1 MASPCERCRRA
12 VAPGAAFCAACG
24 QPHHAGLLGALID
37 GRYQIEAFVGAG
49 GMGRVYRAVHVALE
63 REVAIKVLAPEVAN
77 RPELLERFRRE
88 AVATS
93 RLAHPNVVGALDFG
107 RHDGVPFFVMEWLD
121 GDSLEA
127 LLTHGPMAPARG
139 AHDRRPDRRCP
150 GRGPCPQ
157 DRPPRRQARQ
167 RDPAARRD
175 R

>member
-107 RHDGVPFFVMEWLD
+107 RHDGGAQYCCGVRSAHSEH
-121 GDSLEA
+121 GRSE
-127 LLTHGPMAPARG
+127 HGPGVCR
-139 AHDRRPDRRCP
+139 AHRHLH
-150 GRGPCPQ
+150 Q
-157 DRPPRRQARQ
+157 
-167 RDPAARRD
+167 
-175 R
+175 